1 MAAERLIAV
10 IVAWTCE
17 NSARGRIAKAFFDNV
32 GNDPRMQAERL
43 STLGSFAE
51 QQIRRTGRLSMA

>member
-17 NSARGRIAKAFFDNV
+17 NSARGRMARDWVNNV
-32 GNDPRMQAERL
+32 GNDARTQAERL
-43 STLGSFAE
+43 SRLAIFAE
-51 QQIRRTGRLSMA
+51 TQIRRTGRLTMA

>member
-17 NSARGRIAKAFFDNV
+17 KSARGRMARDFVNNV
-32 GNDPRMQAERL
+32 GNDARKQAERL

-51 QQIRRTGRLSMA
+51 QQLRRTGRLSMT

>member
-17 NSARGRIAKAFFDNV
+17 KSARGRMARDFVDNV
-32 GNDPRMQAERL
+32 GNDARMQAERL
-43 STLGSFAE
+43 SRLAIYAE
-51 QQIRRTGRLSMA
+51 QQIGRTGGLAFH